1 MAPISETSLFRI
13 TNLVGLIRGER
24 RRLKRIRDLQ
34 SQYRADL
41 LEYEE
46 ERDDGY
52 RLAVFMQTR
61 LLENAAMP
69 VSTSPVW
76 GCLSAYLHSVARTT
90 PKPLCCQC
98 DSEHSALLTRLS
110 LSHESERLC
119 VDWIRHHEAS
129 LREALTL

>member
-1 MAPISETSLFRI
+1 MAPISETSLLRI
-13 TNLVGLIRGER
+13 VNLVGLIRRER

-34 SQYRADL
+34 CQYRADL
-41 LEYEE
+41 FEYEE
-46 ERDDGY
+46 EHDDGY

-61 LLENAAMP
+61 LLDNAAMP

-76 GCLSAYLHSVARTT
+76 TCLSGYLHSVARTT

-119 VDWIRHHEAS
+119 IDWIRHHEAS

>member
-76 GCLSAYLHSVARTT
+76 ACLSAYLHSVARTT
-90 PKPLCCQC
+90 PKPLCC
-98 DSEHSALLTRLS
+98 LS
-110 LSHESERLC
+110 VRRRTHGTPDPTESEPR
-119 VDWIRHHEAS
+119 VRTS
-129 LREALTL
+129 LH

>member
-1 MAPISETSLFRI
+1 MASISETSLLRI
-13 TNLVGLIRGER
+13 VNLVGLIRGER

-34 SQYRADL
+34 CQYRADL

-46 ERDDGY
+46 EHDEEY
-52 RLAVFMQTR
+52 RLAVFTQTR
-61 LLENAAMP
+61 LLDNAAMP

-76 GCLSAYLHSVARTT
+76 TCLSAYLHSVAQTT
-90 PKPLCCQC
+90 PKPLCFCGKR
-98 DSEHSALLTRLS
+98 SALLARLG

-119 VDWIRHHEAS
+119 LDWIRHHEAS